1 MFHVEQLK
9 GVLIMTEYANQ
20 SDKAKLQLHQS
31 QRYQEEV
38 KKIKAK
44 LRRKASMANKRL
56 ERLERNNL
64 TELPAYRQWRDYGG
78 GIKFS
83 SAGKDY
89 NQLQAEL
96 ARVDSFLNAKTSLV
110 REANKHM
117 KKIARITNAK
127 YDKVSDLPK
136 VLNNFFQLSSK
147 IEQYLRTVEGSAS
160 AIGYQKIWDEI
171 NNYVDEQGIDL
182 KNVDKMAED
191 MIMDIGYG
199 SLYEEIQD
207 YWDSIT

>member
-1 MFHVEQLK
+1 
-9 GVLIMTEYANQ
+9 MTEY
-20 SDKAKLQLHQS
+20 SDQVSKSILQFHKS

-38 KKIKAK
+38 KKLKK
-44 LRRKASMANKRL
+44 ELRRKASIANKRL
-56 ERLERNNL
+56 ERLERNDL

-96 ARVDSFLNAKTSLV
+96 ARVDKFLNARTSLV
-110 REANKHM
+110 REANKYM
-117 KKIARITNAK
+117 KEIASITNAK

-160 AIGYQKIWDEI
+160 AIGYQKIWDTI
-171 NNYVDEQGIDL
+171 NKYVEEQNIDL
-182 KNVDKMAED
+182 KDVDKMAED
-191 MIMDIGYG
+191 MIMDIGYA